1 MTKPVYLPKPRR
13 SMFWIALAE
22 FSTLVALY
30 GSIIAL
36 AVFARAL
43 MGV

>member
-1 MTKPVYLPKPRR
+1 
-13 SMFWIALAE
+13 MFWVALEE
-22 FSTLVALY
+22 FATLLALY

-36 AVFARAL
+36 AIFARAI

>member
-1 MTKPVYLPKPRR
+1 MRKPVYLPKPGR
-13 SMFWIALAE
+13 SMFWVALAE
-22 FSTLVALY
+22 FATLLALY

-36 AVFARAL
+36 AVFARAI

>member
-1 MTKPVYLPKPRR
+1 MNKFLYLPKPRR
-13 SMFWIALAE
+13 SMFWTALAE
-22 FSTLVALY
+22 FATLLALY

-36 AVFARAL
+36 AVFARAI